1 MQAEIIKTILFAA
14 IVSLAMPG
22 NSCDAADMDI
32 AHAGPVMNYH
42 RVDERLVTGGH
53 LMPGGLATL
62 KEQGIKVVIDLRDHP
77 PAGEAERLAEY
88 GITWINVPVA
98 WGNPTASDFDQFSAL
113 MGEHE
118 DAHVMVQCAANYRAS
133 AMTYLY
139 QVLVDGVPEAEAKQD
154 LHAIWNP
161 DDNDTWHEYIE
172 AIKGRQP

>member
-1 MQAEIIKTILFAA
+1 MQAETMKAMLIAA
-14 IVSLAMPG
+14 IMPLAMLG
-22 NSCDAADMDI
+22 SSCEAADMDI
-32 AHAGPVMNYH
+32 AHAAPVMNYH

-53 LMPGGLATL
+53 LVPGGLVAL
-62 KEQGIKVVIDLRDHP
+62 QEQGVKVVIDLRDQP
-77 PAGEAERLAEY
+77 PAGEEARLAEY

-98 WGNPTASDFDQFSAL
+98 WGNPTTADFDQFSAL

-139 QVLVDGVPEAEAKQD
+139 QVLVDGVPEEEAKQD

-161 DDNDTWHEYIE
+161 DDNDTWREYIE
-172 AIKGRQP
+172 AIKGRQQ